1 MVDAGGVGDVIETF
15 PVASDTITC
24 IAAVPE
30 FDEHDPEVLASKC
43 TYLPMYVCTHTVACT
58 HAVVPSVCIRS
69 NIIGSPDTGMCT
81 YIAPKHVTV

>member
-43 TYLPMYVCTHTVACT
+43 T
-58 HAVVPSVCIRS
+58 
-69 NIIGSPDTGMCT
+69 
-81 YIAPKHVTV
+81 

>member
-1 MVDAGGVGDVIETF
+1 MEIASFIKSLYICVYTRTWIVSAQLLSVSILWICFPDLPVQVSVVDAGGVGDVIETF

-43 TYLPMYVCTHTVACT
+43 T
-58 HAVVPSVCIRS
+58 
-69 NIIGSPDTGMCT
+69 
-81 YIAPKHVTV
+81 

>member
-1 MVDAGGVGDVIETF
+1 MEIASFIKSLYICVYTRTWIVSAQLLSVSGLWIHFPDLPVQVSVVDAGGVGDVIETF

-43 TYLPMYVCTHTVACT
+43 T
-58 HAVVPSVCIRS
+58 
-69 NIIGSPDTGMCT
+69 
-81 YIAPKHVTV
+81 